1 MKNAAIIF
9 VKNNAERLTGVPKIK
24 SVEFFLCK
32 NPNVLTLHA
41 TGIIYI
47 KTFAVA
53 PIVIVL

>member
-9 VKNNAERLTGVPKIK
+9 VKNSAERFTGVPKIK

-32 NPNVLTLHA
+32 KPNIPTLNA